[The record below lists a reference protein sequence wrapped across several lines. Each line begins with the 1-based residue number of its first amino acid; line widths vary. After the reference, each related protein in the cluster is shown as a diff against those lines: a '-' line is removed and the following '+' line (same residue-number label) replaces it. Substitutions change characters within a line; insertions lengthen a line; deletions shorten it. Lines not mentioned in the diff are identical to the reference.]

1 MTFVHCADLHLDSPF
16 EGMLDEPEIA
26 ELLREATFRAW
37 ERVVE
42 TAQIENADFVLIAG
56 DVYDS
61 SDQSLRAQLK
71 FLEGLER
78 LHEGGIQVFVV
89 HGNHDPLST
98 WKTRLQFPPN
108 THRFTDQAVS
118 RADVVREGE
127 VLAHIFGYSFPTRDV
142 TANVARSFRRES
154 GEVFSIGLLHTNVGG
169 NATHANYAPCSISD
183 LVEVDLDYWAL
194 GHIHQPQLLRNTHP
208 YIAYSGNTQGRHI
221 REPGPRGCFV
231 VGTDGLN
238 ISRHDFVET
247 STVRWLE
254 ETVSIAPFENLDG
267 LLQAIEARST
277 EIRANADT
285 RPTLVRWVLT
295 GRGAL
300 HGVLKQG
307 STIADL
313 RDNLIDFERSRV
325 DFVWPESIQ
334 TESRPL
340 VDLDALR
347 EQERFVGEFARCAEE
362 VRKSGG
368 EAIRAVLAAQPEY
381 GKLSDAI
388 EAMPDDDLLECLHQG
403 VWSGLD
409 RLEEREG

>member
-42 TAQIENADFVLIAG
+42 TAQAEGADFVLVAG

-61 SDQSLRAQLK
+61 GDQSLRAQLK

-78 LHEGGIQVFVV
+78 LNDSGIGVFVV

-98 WKTRLQFPPN
+98 WKARLQFPPN
-108 THRFTDQAVS
+108 THRFTGAAVS
-118 RADVVREGE
+118 RADVEREGE
-127 VLAHIFGYSFPTRDV
+127 VLAHVFGYSFPTRDV

-154 GEVFSIGLLHTNVGG
+154 DEVFSIGLLHTNVGG

-183 LVEVDLDYWAL
+183 LVEADLDYWAL
-194 GHIHQPQLLRNTHP
+194 GHIHQPQLLRNAHP
-208 YIAYSGNTQGRHI
+208 YVAYSGNTQGRHI

-231 VGTDGLN
+231 VGTNGLA

-277 EIRANADT
+277 EIRANADS

-307 STIADL
+307 STLSDL
-313 RDNLIDFERSRV
+313 RYGLIDEERTRA
-325 DFVWPESIQ
+325 DFVWPESIR

-340 VDLDALR
+340 VDLDSLR
-347 EQERFVGEFARCAEE
+347 EQERFVGEFARCAEGLRAAG
-362 VRKSGG
+362 V
-368 EAIRAVLAAQPEY
+368 EAIRAVLATQAEY
-381 GKLSDAI
+381 GKLSDVI

-409 RLEEREG
+409 RLEEREA

>member
-1 MTFVHCADLHLDSPF
+1 MFCRGDGRPKH
-16 EGMLDEPEIA
+16 IA
-26 ELLREATFRAW
+26 ARLRR
-37 ERVVE
+37 
-42 TAQIENADFVLIAG
+42 
-56 DVYDS
+56 
-61 SDQSLRAQLK
+61 
-71 FLEGLER
+71 
-78 LHEGGIQVFVV
+78 
-89 HGNHDPLST
+89 
-98 WKTRLQFPPN
+98 
-108 THRFTDQAVS
+108 
-118 RADVVREGE
+118 
-127 VLAHIFGYSFPTRDV
+127 
-142 TANVARSFRRES
+142 
-154 GEVFSIGLLHTNVGG
+154 
-169 NATHANYAPCSISD
+169 
-183 LVEVDLDYWAL
+183 DLDRSLA
-194 GHIHQPQLLRNTHP
+194 R
-208 YIAYSGNTQGRHI
+208 GN
-221 REPGPRGCFV
+221 REHR
-231 VGTDGLN
+231 
-238 ISRHDFVET
+238 
-247 STVRWLE
+247 
-254 ETVSIAPFENLDG
+254 AFENLDG

-381 GKLSDAI
+381 GKLSDVI